1 VEDLAQAHIVG
12 MDSFARGLMVAQ
24 AILDDGE
31 LPGFVANRYKGYS
44 SDIGKKIA
52 DKGTSLAE
60 LETWALDR
68 QIDRT
73 DSGRQEYLESLVN
86 RFL

>member
-1 VEDLAQAHIVG
+1 
-12 MDSFARGLMVAQ
+12 MVAQ